1 MTSVVDASV
10 VCANVQDITAQIRE
24 RVSARGGQHVSL
36 VAATKTRG
44 FDAIAAARE
53 CGCDAVGENY
63 AQELRDKVEGR
74 VVSIPVHFIGA
85 IQTNKIRLVADVVDV
100 WQSVDRPSVI
110 DELVRRCAQ
119 PPRVLLQV
127 NTTGEE
133 SKHGCDPKAIDD
145 LRAYSESKGVVV
157 EGFMTMGPTS
167 EDPTATREAFRFL
180 RQLVDRHDLSVC
192 SMGMSADYLM
202 AVDEGST
209 MVRIG
214 QAIFGARTS

>member
-10 VCANVQDITAQIRE
+10 VCANVQDITSQIRE
-24 RVSARGGQHVSL
+24 RISERGGPHVSL
-36 VAATKTRG
+36 VAVTKTRG
-44 FDAIAAARE
+44 WDAIAAAHD

-63 AQELRDKVEGR
+63 AQELRDKVTGR
-74 VVSIPVHFIGA
+74 TVPIPVHFIGA
-85 IQTNKIRLVADVVDV
+85 IQTNKIRLVADVVDL

-110 DELVRRCAQ
+110 DELVRRCER

-127 NTTGEE
+127 NTTKEE
-133 SKHGCDPKAIDD
+133 SKHGCDPRTIDD

-157 EGFMTMGPTS
+157 EGLMTMGPTS
-167 EDPTATREAFRFL
+167 EDLSATREAFRLL
-180 RQLVDRHDLSVC
+180 RQLVDRHNLDVC
-192 SMGMSADYLM
+192 SMGMSGDYLV

-214 QAIFGARTS
+214 QAIFGARPS